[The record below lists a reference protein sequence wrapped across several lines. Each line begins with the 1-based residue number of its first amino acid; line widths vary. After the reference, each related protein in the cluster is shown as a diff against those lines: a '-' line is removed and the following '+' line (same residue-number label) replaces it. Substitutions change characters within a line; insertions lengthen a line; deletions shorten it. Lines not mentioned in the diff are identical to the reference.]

1 MGKYRVHSMDESY
14 SDDAQRPCARGRHC
28 VSRSSNGD
36 PMEGPRALCS
46 ADRDH
51 LVSAIGRLPEMYL
64 ELYMALGE
72 KAAGSDGPRVSGGV
86 KTPPIPIRPDVDA
99 LMRRI
104 VDVLSSWDERV
115 RHVARLAGPDTDDAR
130 RRRAGVAM
138 STMCRTLA
146 AHVDALLALEPE
158 PMMRDMDISGH
169 PRLPEDAVGVVH
181 TSAGWISYQ
190 TELDGGDAAVEI
202 FALHALCRSRL
213 GLTRKSV
220 LLRSR
225 CWDCDAS
232 GKLVREDGAAGLDD
246 HVTCRA
252 CGSEY
257 TGLRLNELM
266 VDEDRITREIAEGKK
281 AS

>member
-1 MGKYRVHSMDESY
+1 MGKYRIHSTDESY
-14 SDDAQRPCARGRHC
+14 SDAQRPCARGKHC
-28 VSRSSNGD
+28 ASRNSNGD

-46 ADRDH
+46 TDRDF
-51 LVSAIGRLPEMYL
+51 LVAAIERLPEMYT
-64 ELYMALGE
+64 ELYLQLGE
-72 KAAGSDGPRVSGGV
+72 KGTGGDSLRVSGGG
-86 KTPPIPIRPDVDA
+86 KTPPVPINLGTDA

-104 VDVLSSWDERV
+104 LDVLSSWDERV
-115 RHVARLAGPDTDDAR
+115 RNVARLSGPDTDDAR

-138 STMCRTLA
+138 TTMCRTLA
-146 AHVDALLALEPE
+146 AHVDALLALEAE

-190 TELDGGDAAVEI
+190 TDLDGGDAATEV

-232 GKLVREDGAAGLDD
+232 GKLVQEDGAAGLDD
-246 HVTCRA
+246 HITCRA
-252 CGSEY
+252 CGTEY
-257 TGLRLNELM
+257 MGERLALLM
-266 VDEDRITREIAEGKK
+266 AAEDRIMKEIAGKK